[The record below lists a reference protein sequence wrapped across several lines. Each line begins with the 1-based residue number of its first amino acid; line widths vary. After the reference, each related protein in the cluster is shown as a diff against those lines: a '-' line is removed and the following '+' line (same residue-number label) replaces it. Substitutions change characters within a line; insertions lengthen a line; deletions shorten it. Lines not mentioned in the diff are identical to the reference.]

1 MEPRDLNLRE
11 ELEDLEEK
19 ILSPWAAR
27 ARRSRGRL
35 KPEPE
40 CPLRTCFQRD
50 RDRIIHSKAFRR
62 LKHKTQVFL
71 APTGDHYRTRLTH
84 TLEVAQ
90 IARTIARA
98 LRLNED
104 LTEAIAL
111 GHDLGHTPFGHA
123 GEEVLNELVPGGFR
137 HYEQSLRV
145 VDCLEKEGRGLNL
158 THEVR
163 DGIVKHSKGLGPIFA
178 PEKDP
183 PLTLEAE
190 VVRLADLIAYVNH
203 DLDDAL
209 RAGIIRERDIPESA
223 LRVLG
228 RRHAARINTLVTD
241 LVRETLS
248 AGDGRL
254 HLSDRVLK
262 ALSDLRAFLFE
273 RVYRAREV
281 RREFEK
287 ARKILIELYEY
298 YLNRDSVW
306 GREMPC
312 YTEEVPKE
320 RMVCDFIAG
329 MTDRYALYLYEKLFL
344 PRPYPVVPS
353 PSE

>member
-1 MEPRDLNLRE
+1 MEIRK
-11 ELEDLEEK
+11 ELEEIEER
-19 ILSPWAAR
+19 ILSPWAAK
-27 ARRSRGRL
+27 ARKSRGRL

-145 VDCLEKEGRGLNL
+145 VDLLEKEGRGLNL
-158 THEVR
+158 TFEVR
-163 DGIVKHSKGLGPIFA
+163 DGILKHSKGLGPILTPDEDGPA
-178 PEKDP
+178 
-183 PLTLEAE
+183 TLEGE
-190 VVRLADLIAYVNH
+190 VVRLADIIAYVNH

-209 RAGIIRERDIPESA
+209 RAGLIREKDIPENC
-223 LRVLG
+223 LRILG
-228 RRHAARINTLVTD
+228 RRHAERINTMVSD
-241 LVRETLS
+241 VIRETL
-248 AGDGRL
+248 AAEDRTL
-254 HLSDRVLK
+254 HLSAPVLK
-262 ALSDLRAFLFE
+262 ALEDLRSFLFE
-273 RVYRAREV
+273 KVYRSPAV

-287 ARKILIELYEY
+287 ARRILTDLFEY
-298 YLNRDSVW
+298 YLQQETVW
-306 GREMPC
+306 EKEMSC
-312 YTEEVPKE
+312 YEEGTPKE
-320 RMVCDFIAG
+320 RIVCDFIAG
-329 MTDRYALYLYEKLFL
+329 MTDRYALYLYEKLFIPKPFAGGL
-344 PRPYPVVPS
+344 
-353 PSE
+353 